1 MLHMHVHVHGMCA
14 NQLRSMCMCMCM
26 IQRCATL
33 CVTVTAATPMEAR
46 VHGAAQKRRVLTPTR
61 AVGITVTCAYGR
73 RRPRRRPRRRRQ
85 RRHHRRP
92 RRRRPRRRPQR
103 RRHARSRCSLVN
115 AGIKAPHWTV
125 APTTSTRLGRAI
137 SGNACG
143 VLQGAGRVASAVMQN
158 SKESPAAIVRPSAR
172 RSCPLCPARSD
183 RIANIRAPAR
193 TVATGAPRHYCMHML
208 H

>member
-1 MLHMHVHVHGMCA
+1 MHMHMCMCMCMCTA
-14 NQLRSMCMCMCM
+14 CASQLHSMCMCMRM

-46 VHGAAQKRRVLTPTR
+46 VLGAAQKRRVLTATGT
-61 AVGITVTCAYGR
+61 VGITVTCAYG
-73 RRPRRRPRRRRQ
+73 
-85 RRHHRRP
+85 
-92 RRRRPRRRPQR
+92 RRRPRRRPQR

-115 AGIKAPHWTV
+115 AGIKAPHWTI
-125 APTTSTRLGRAI
+125 APTTSTRIRLGRAI

-193 TVATGAPRHYCMHML
+193 TIATGAPRHNCMHML

>member
-1 MLHMHVHVHGMCA
+1 
-14 NQLRSMCMCMCM
+14 M

-46 VHGAAQKRRVLTPTR
+46 VLGAAQKRRVLTATR
-61 AVGITVTCAYGR
+61 TVGITVTCAYGR
-73 RRPRRRPRRRRQ
+73 RR
-85 RRHHRRP
+85 RRHHRRPSRRRP

-115 AGIKAPHWTV
+115 AGIKAPHWTI
-125 APTTSTRLGRAI
+125 APTTSTRIRLGRAI

-193 TVATGAPRHYCMHML
+193 RIATGAPRHYCMHML

>member
-1 MLHMHVHVHGMCA
+1 MHMHMCMCMCMCMA
-14 NQLRSMCMCMCM
+14 CASQLHSMCMCMRM

-46 VHGAAQKRRVLTPTR
+46 VLGAAQKRRVLTATR
-61 AVGITVTCAYGR
+61 TVGITVTCAYGR
-73 RRPRRRPRRRRQ
+73 RR
-85 RRHHRRP
+85 RRHHRRPSRRRP

-115 AGIKAPHWTV
+115 AGIKAPHWTI
-125 APTTSTRLGRAI
+125 APTTSTRIRLGRAI

-193 TVATGAPRHYCMHML
+193 RIATGAPRHYCMHML

>member
-1 MLHMHVHVHGMCA
+1 MCMCMCMTCASQLH
-14 NQLRSMCMCMCM
+14 SMCMCMCM

-33 CVTVTAATPMEAR
+33 CVTVTAATPMKAR
-46 VHGAAQKRRVLTPTR
+46 VLGAAQKRGVLTATR
-61 AVGITVTCAYGR
+61 TVGVTVTCAYS
-73 RRPRRRPRRRRQ
+73 RRRR
-85 RRHHRRP
+85 RHRC
-92 RRRRPRRRPQR
+92 RRPQR

-115 AGIKAPHWTV
+115 AGIKAPHWTI
-125 APTTSTRLGRAI
+125 APTTSTRIRLGRAI

-143 VLQGAGRVASAVMQN
+143 VLQGAGRVASAVVQN

-193 TVATGAPRHYCMHML
+193 TVATGAPWHYCMHML

>member
-1 MLHMHVHVHGMCA
+1 MHMHMCMCMCMCMA
-14 NQLRSMCMCMCM
+14 CASQLHSMCMCMRM

-46 VHGAAQKRRVLTPTR
+46 VLGAAQKRRVLTATGT
-61 AVGITVTCAYGR
+61 VGITVTCAYG
-73 RRPRRRPRRRRQ
+73 
-85 RRHHRRP
+85 
-92 RRRRPRRRPQR
+92 RRRPRRRPQR

-115 AGIKAPHWTV
+115 AGIKAPHWTI
-125 APTTSTRLGRAI
+125 APTTSTRIRLGRAI

-193 TVATGAPRHYCMHML
+193 TVATGAPWHYCMHML